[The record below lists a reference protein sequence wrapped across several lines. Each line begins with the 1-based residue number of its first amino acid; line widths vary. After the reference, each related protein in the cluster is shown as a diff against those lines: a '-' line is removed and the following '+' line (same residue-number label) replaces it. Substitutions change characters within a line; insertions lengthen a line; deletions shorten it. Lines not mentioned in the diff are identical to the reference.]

1 MRGMIVAAQPE
12 AAEVGAEILRRGGNA
27 VDAAIACAFSQG
39 VVDPQMC
46 GIGGF
51 GAMQISMPKRGVH
64 TVLEFLARAPLA
76 ATADMWADRFVGQTR
91 DGFVFLLRDHANE
104 LGHLAAGTPGNVK
117 GYTEALARF
126 GTMAL
131 KDVVAPAIRQA
142 REGFMLRPYVHYY
155 WTIDQRPTGQV
166 NTEDKLR
173 LSETGRAIYFHRDG
187 TLKRPGDIV
196 ANPDLARTLERIAAA
211 GPDIFYTGEIAQEIA
226 SDMAAHGGLVGMAD
240 LAAYRVREKE
250 PVWGAYRGLRIAGNP
265 PAAGGV
271 SLIELMH
278 ILQEFDLSSLQ
289 HNSTEHVRILAEAM
303 KWMTIDKDA
312 HMGDPDFVDVPIDM
326 LLSREHAVE
335 RAADIRAGRK
345 ASVPRSE
352 LAKDPPDTTV
362 TCVMDEEGNA
372 VTITH
377 TLGQPSGAI
386 TNGLGFMYNGT
397 MSGFDPRPGRAAS
410 IAPGKA
416 RGSAMAPTI
425 VFKDDKPVIAIG
437 APGGTFI
444 VPALAQAL
452 SNVIDFGMTMA
463 EAVAAPRIV
472 CLSDTI
478 DVSNR
483 IERRVTGELEAMGYP
498 VARSYQSFAFGA
510 PHGVKVDGVGW
521 SGGADPQRD
530 GMAIAV
536 S

>member
-1 MRGMIVAAQPE
+1 MIVAAQPE
-12 AAEVGAEILRRGGNA
+12 AAETGAEMLRRGGNA

-64 TVLEFLARAPLA
+64 TVLEFLARAPFS
-76 ATADMWADRFVGQTR
+76 ATAEMWADRFVGQTR
-91 DGFVFLLRDHANE
+91 DGFVFLLDGHANE
-104 LGHLAAGTPGNVK
+104 CGHLAAGTPGNVK
-117 GYTEALARF
+117 GYCEALARF
-126 GTMAL
+126 GTMEL
-131 KDVVAPAIRQA
+131 KDVMAPAIRQA
-142 REGFMLRPYVHYY
+142 RQGFMVRPYVHYY
-155 WTIDQRPTGQV
+155 WAIDQRAMGQV

-173 LSETGRAIYFHRDG
+173 LSETGRAIYFHPDG
-187 TLKRPGDIV
+187 SLKRPGDIV
-196 ANPDLARTLERIAAA
+196 SNPDLAHTLERIAAA
-211 GPDIFYTGEIAQEIA
+211 GPAIFYTGEIAEQVA
-226 SDMAAHGGLVGMAD
+226 ADMAAHGGLISQAD
-240 LAAYRVREKE
+240 LAAYQVREKA
-250 PVWGAYRGLRIAGNP
+250 PVWGEYRGLRIAGNP

-271 SLIELMH
+271 SLIGLMQ
-278 ILQEFDLSSLQ
+278 ILQEFELASLT
-289 HNSTEHVRILAEAM
+289 HNSAEHLRILAEAM

-312 HMGDPDFVDVPIDM
+312 HMGDPDFVDVPIEM
-326 LLSREHAVE
+326 LLSQAHA
-335 RAADIRAGRK
+335 AAHASRIRAGEK
-345 ASVPRSE
+345 AHVARSA

-362 TCVMDEEGNA
+362 CCVMDDDGNA

-386 TNGLGFMYNGT
+386 TPGLGFMYNGT
-397 MSGFDPRPGRAAS
+397 MSGFDPRPGRAGS

-425 VFKDDKPVIAIG
+425 VFEGERPVMALG

-452 SNVIDFGMTMA
+452 SNVIDFDMTMA
-463 EAVAAPRIV
+463 EAVSAPRIV

-483 IERRVTGELEAMGYP
+483 IEHRVTDELEALGYP
-498 VARSYQSFAFGA
+498 VARSYQSYAFGA
-510 PHGVKVDGVGW
+510 PHGIKVEPSGW
-521 SGGADPQRD
+521 AGGADPQRD
-530 GMAIAV
+530 GMAIRV
-536 S
+536 F